1 MWSKTRKALYER
13 TAQCLKHRI
22 NYEFYM
28 KQKSYIDRALF
39 ISIDKKR
46 RFATTPGCWDWS
58 MSFEREMCRALNL
71 PHVYAYRQVSELATL
86 LAMKYTGE
94 AEINFVMRSIHLYLN
109 VYSFKESLSSDNY
122 FIYLLALLDRR
133 LGKRRLNKIYSNID
147 KEPQW
152 IRPFILLRAEG
163 EGILNTI

>member
-13 TAQCLKHRI
+13 TAQCLKHRV

-58 MSFEREMCRALNL
+58 MSFERE
-71 PHVYAYRQVSELATL
+71 
-86 LAMKYTGE
+86 
-94 AEINFVMRSIHLYLN
+94 
-109 VYSFKESLSSDNY
+109 
-122 FIYLLALLDRR
+122 IYLMYMLIGKLA
-133 LGKRRLNKIYSNID
+133 NWQHCW
-147 KEPQW
+147 P
-152 IRPFILLRAEG
+152 
-163 EGILNTI
+163 